1 MRDVQQSELTN
12 QFVLVDDTVAVAW
25 TIPENLHTG
34 YERPAWCCRSTF
46 AVRHS
51 LLHGFVAVS
60 CLLCTLYTVYTCT
73 QCTRYA
79 VRFTVYALRCTL
91 YAVRC
96 TLYAVRCTPVE
107 ISGNNSIW
115 SS

>member
-51 LLHGFVAVS
+51 LLHGFVAVH
-60 CLLCTLYTVYTCT
+60 CALCTVYCVLCTVYRVHCVH
-73 QCTRYA
+73 CMLYA
-79 VRFTVYALRCTL
+79 ARFTL
-91 YAVRC
+91 YAR
-96 TLYAVRCTPVE
+96 
-107 ISGNNSIW
+107 S
-115 SS
+115 

>member
-1 MRDVQQSELTN
+1 
-12 QFVLVDDTVAVAW
+12 VAVAW

-51 LLHGFVAVS
+51 LLHGFVAVH
-60 CLLCTLYTVYTCT
+60 CALCTVYSVLCAVCCVHCT
-73 QCTRYA
+73 QCTRVHSVRGTLYALRCTLYA
-79 VRFTVYALRCTL
+79 VRCTL